1 VFNVNFSCVSTINKD
16 NELQGINVNQRY
28 TISIIQSHHTI
39 LNEISF
45 HSDCLF
51 VFFVFFYSFRSVF
64 FFIIRTE
71 LRAGCFCFIS
81 IAVGYQLINRVR
93 VGIPITGL
101 FPRYFGDGHKPEQ

>member
-1 VFNVNFSCVSTINKD
+1 
-16 NELQGINVNQRY
+16 VNQRY

-64 FFIIRTE
+64 FLLLEPNYVQVVFV
-71 LRAGCFCFIS
+71 LSLLLLDIS
-81 IAVGYQLINRVR
+81 LL
-93 VGIPITGL
+93 TG
-101 FPRYFGDGHKPEQ
+101 